1 MKQLTFE
8 NTILSIHKDIQVK
21 LKKTNET
28 IDRYIKS
35 EISIIPKLSKYFF
48 NKRGKQL
55 RPVLCLLS
63 SKMINS
69 NYSQMNTD
77 ISMAAALEFIHGATL
92 LHDDVIDKGKIR
104 RGQRSIND
112 IWNNKFSVLLGDFMF
127 SKSFQLMTKGNSLS
141 AMESLA
147 EVSSKISEGE
157 FLQLSNE
164 QNVSIKIEDYINI
177 ISLKTAE
184 LFGAAMKVPAILTNK
199 SPKLIKQLN
208 TLGINYGI
216 IFQIIDDN
224 LDYFGGKETGK
235 FIGQDFFE
243 GKVTLP
249 IILLL
254 KKINKDQKEKISTIF
269 QKKKRTIKELK
280 GIIKLLQK
288 YEIEQECREYAEK
301 ISLKSLI
308 ILNNFKNKQS
318 QLLKELLVT
327 SIKRES

>member
-69 NYSQMNTD
+69 NYSQINTD

-254 KKINKDQKEKISTIF
+254 KKINKDQKEKINTIF

-280 GIIKLLQK
+280 EMIKLLHK
-288 YEIEQECREYAEK
+288 YDIEQECREYAEK
-301 ISLKSLI
+301 ISVKSLI
-308 ILNNFKNKQS
+308 ILNKFKNKQS
-318 QLLKELLVT
+318 QLLKQLLVT
-327 SIKRES
+327 SLKRES

>member
-28 IDRYIKS
+28 IDSYIKS

-69 NYSQMNTD
+69 NYSQINTD

-235 FIGQDFFE
+235 FIGQDFLE

-254 KKINKDQKEKISTIF
+254 KKINKDQKEKINTLF

-280 GIIKLLQK
+280 EIIKLLQK

-301 ISLKSLI
+301 ISVKSLI

>member
-164 QNVSIKIEDYINI
+164 QNINIKIEEYINI

-208 TLGINYGI
+208 TLGVNYGI

-224 LDYFGGKETGK
+224 LDYFGGKEIGK
-235 FIGQDFFE
+235 VIGQDFLE

-254 KKINKDQKEKISTIF
+254 KKINKDQKEKINTLF

-280 GIIKLLQK
+280 EIIKLLQK

-301 ISLKSLI
+301 ISVKSLI

-327 SIKRES
+327 SIKREN

>member
-21 LKKTNET
+21 LNKTNET

-69 NYSQMNTD
+69 NYSQINTD

-141 AMESLA
+141 AMGSLA

-164 QNVSIKIEDYINI
+164 QNINIKIEEYINI

-208 TLGINYGI
+208 TLGVNYGI

-224 LDYFGGKETGK
+224 LDYFGGKEIGK
-235 FIGQDFFE
+235 VIGQDFLE

-254 KKINKDQKEKISTIF
+254 KKINKDQKEKINTLF

-280 GIIKLLQK
+280 EIIKLLQK

-301 ISLKSLI
+301 VSVKSLI

-318 QLLKELLVT
+318 QLLKELLIT

>member
-69 NYSQMNTD
+69 NYSQINTD

-92 LHDDVIDKGKIR
+92 LHDDVIDRGKIR

-164 QNVSIKIEDYINI
+164 QNISIKIEEYINI

-199 SPKLIKQLN
+199 SPSLIKQLN

-235 FIGQDFFE
+235 VIGQDFLE

-254 KKINKDQKEKISTIF
+254 KKTSKDEKEEIDFIF
-269 QKKKRTIKELK
+269 QKKKRTNKELK
-280 GIIKLLQK
+280 EVTMLLQK
-288 YEIEQECREYAEK
+288 YEIEQECRGYAEK
-301 ISLKSLI
+301 LSVKSFS

-318 QLLKELLVT
+318 QLLKDLLVT
-327 SIKRES
+327 SIKRKS

>member
-69 NYSQMNTD
+69 NYSQINTD

-164 QNVSIKIEDYINI
+164 QNINIKIEEYINI

-208 TLGINYGI
+208 TLGVNYGI

-224 LDYFGGKETGK
+224 LDYFGGKEIGK
-235 FIGQDFFE
+235 VIGQDFLE

-254 KKINKDQKEKISTIF
+254 KKINKDQKEKINTLF

-280 GIIKLLQK
+280 EIIKLLQK

-301 ISLKSLI
+301 ISVKSLI

-318 QLLKELLVT
+318 QLLKKLLVN
-327 SIKRES
+327 SLKRES

>member
-69 NYSQMNTD
+69 NYSQINTD

-164 QNVSIKIEDYINI
+164 QNVSIKIEDYISI

-235 FIGQDFFE
+235 FIGQDFLE

-254 KKINKDQKEKISTIF
+254 KKINKDQKEKINTLF

-280 GIIKLLQK
+280 EIIKLLQK

-301 ISLKSLI
+301 ISLKSFI
-308 ILNNFKNKQS
+308 ILNSFKNKQS

>member
-235 FIGQDFFE
+235 FIGQDFLE

-254 KKINKDQKEKISTIF
+254 KKINKDQKEKINTLF

-280 GIIKLLQK
+280 EIIKLLKK
-288 YEIEQECREYAEK
+288 YEIEQECREFTEK
-301 ISLKSLI
+301 ISVKSLI

>member
-69 NYSQMNTD
+69 NYSQINTD

-164 QNVSIKIEDYINI
+164 QNINVKIEEYINI

-208 TLGINYGI
+208 TLGVNYGI

-224 LDYFGGKETGK
+224 LDYFGGKEIGK
-235 FIGQDFFE
+235 VIGQDFLE

-254 KKINKDQKEKISTIF
+254 KKINKDQKEKINTLF

-280 GIIKLLQK
+280 EIIKLLQK

-301 ISLKSLI
+301 ISVKSLI

>member
-8 NTILSIHKDIQVK
+8 NTILSIHKDIQIK

-69 NYSQMNTD
+69 NYSQINTD

-164 QNVSIKIEDYINI
+164 QNMNIKIEEYINI

-208 TLGINYGI
+208 TLGVNYGI

-224 LDYFGGKETGK
+224 LDYFGGKEIGK
-235 FIGQDFFE
+235 VIGQDFLE

-254 KKINKDQKEKISTIF
+254 KKINKDHKEKINTLF

-280 GIIKLLQK
+280 EIIKLLQK

-301 ISLKSLI
+301 ISVKSLI

-327 SIKRES
+327 SIKREN

>member
-28 IDRYIKS
+28 IDSYIKS

-69 NYSQMNTD
+69 NYSQINTD

-164 QNVSIKIEDYINI
+164 QNMNIKIEEYINI

-208 TLGINYGI
+208 TLGVNYGI

-224 LDYFGGKETGK
+224 LDYFGGKEIGK
-235 FIGQDFFE
+235 VIGQDFLE

-254 KKINKDQKEKISTIF
+254 KKINKDQKEKINTLF

-280 GIIKLLQK
+280 EIIKLLQK

-301 ISLKSLI
+301 ISVKSLI

-327 SIKRES
+327 SIKREN

>member
-69 NYSQMNTD
+69 NYSQINTD
-77 ISMAAALEFIHGATL
+77 INMAAALEFIHGATL

-164 QNVSIKIEDYINI
+164 QNMNIKIEEYINI

-208 TLGINYGI
+208 TLGVNYGI

-224 LDYFGGKETGK
+224 LDYFGGKEIGK
-235 FIGQDFFE
+235 VIGQDFLE

-254 KKINKDQKEKISTIF
+254 KKINKDQKEKINTLF

-280 GIIKLLQK
+280 EIIKLLQK

-301 ISLKSLI
+301 ISVKSLI

-327 SIKRES
+327 SIKREN

>member
-55 RPVLCLLS
+55 RPVLCLLC

-164 QNVSIKIEDYINI
+164 QNMNIKIEEYINI

-208 TLGINYGI
+208 TLGVNYGI

-224 LDYFGGKETGK
+224 LDYFGGKEIGK
-235 FIGQDFFE
+235 VIGQDFLE

-254 KKINKDQKEKISTIF
+254 KKINKDQKEKINTIF

-280 GIIKLLQK
+280 EIIKLLQK

-301 ISLKSLI
+301 ISVESLG
-308 ILNNFKNKQS
+308 ILNQFKNKQS

>member
-8 NTILSIHKDIQVK
+8 DTILSIHQDIQVK

-63 SKMINS
+63 SKMINTS
-69 NYSQMNTD
+69 YSQINTD

-164 QNVSIKIEDYINI
+164 QNINIKIEEYINI

-235 FIGQDFFE
+235 FIGQDFLE

-254 KKINKDQKEKISTIF
+254 KKINKDQKEKINTLF

-280 GIIKLLQK
+280 EIIKLLQK

-301 ISLKSLI
+301 ISVKSLI

>member
-69 NYSQMNTD
+69 NYSQINTD

-164 QNVSIKIEDYINI
+164 QNASIKIEDYINI

-208 TLGINYGI
+208 TLGVNYGI

-224 LDYFGGKETGK
+224 LDYFGGKEIGK
-235 FIGQDFFE
+235 VIGQDFHE

-254 KKINKDQKEKISTIF
+254 KKINKDQKEKINTLF
-269 QKKKRTIKELK
+269 QKKKRTIKEFK
-280 GIIKLLQK
+280 EIIKLLQK

-301 ISLKSLI
+301 ISVKSLI

>member
-55 RPVLCLLS
+55 RPVLCLLT

-69 NYSQMNTD
+69 NYSQINTD

-164 QNVSIKIEDYINI
+164 QNMNIKIEEYINI

-208 TLGINYGI
+208 TLGVNYGI

-224 LDYFGGKETGK
+224 LDYFGSKKIGKV
-235 FIGQDFFE
+235 IGQDFLE

-254 KKINKDQKEKISTIF
+254 KKINKDQKEKINTLF

-280 GIIKLLQK
+280 EIIELLQK

-301 ISLKSLI
+301 ISVKSLI
-308 ILNNFKNKQS
+308 ILNDFKNKQS

>member
-69 NYSQMNTD
+69 NYSKINTD

-199 SPKLIKQLN
+199 NPKLIKQLN

-235 FIGQDFFE
+235 FIGQDFLE

-254 KKINKDQKEKISTIF
+254 KKINKDQKEKINTIF

-280 GIIKLLQK
+280 EIIKLLQK
-288 YEIEQECREYAEK
+288 YEIEQECR
-301 ISLKSLI
+301 LSLI
-308 ILNNFKNKQS
+308 HI
-318 QLLKELLVT
+318 
-327 SIKRES
+327 

>member
-8 NTILSIHKDIQVK
+8 NNILSIHKDIQVK
-21 LKKTNET
+21 LNKTNET

-69 NYSQMNTD
+69 NYSQINTD

-141 AMESLA
+141 AMGSLA

-164 QNVSIKIEDYINI
+164 QNINIKIEEYINI
-177 ISLKTAE
+177 VSLKTAE

-199 SPKLIKQLN
+199 SPK
-208 TLGINYGI
+208 
-216 IFQIIDDN
+216 
-224 LDYFGGKETGK
+224 
-235 FIGQDFFE
+235 
-243 GKVTLP
+243 
-249 IILLL
+249 
-254 KKINKDQKEKISTIF
+254 
-269 QKKKRTIKELK
+269 
-280 GIIKLLQK
+280 
-288 YEIEQECREYAEK
+288 
-301 ISLKSLI
+301 
-308 ILNNFKNKQS
+308 
-318 QLLKELLVT
+318 
-327 SIKRES
+327 

>member
-69 NYSQMNTD
+69 NYFQINTD

-164 QNVSIKIEDYINI
+164 QNINIKIEEYINI

-208 TLGINYGI
+208 TLGVNYGI

-224 LDYFGGKETGK
+224 LDYFGGKEIGK
-235 FIGQDFFE
+235 VIGQDFLE

-254 KKINKDQKEKISTIF
+254 KKINKDQKEKINTLF

-280 GIIKLLQK
+280 EIIKLLQK

-301 ISLKSLI
+301 ISVKSLI

>member
-55 RPVLCLLS
+55 RPVLCLLT

-69 NYSQMNTD
+69 NYSQINTD

-164 QNVSIKIEDYINI
+164 QNINIKIEEYINI

-208 TLGINYGI
+208 TLGVNYGI

-224 LDYFGGKETGK
+224 LDYFGGKEIGK
-235 FIGQDFFE
+235 VIGQDFLE

-254 KKINKDQKEKISTIF
+254 KKINKDQKEKINTLF

-280 GIIKLLQK
+280 EIIKLLQK

-301 ISLKSLI
+301 ISVESLG
-308 ILNNFKNKQS
+308 ILNQFKNKQS

>member
-69 NYSQMNTD
+69 NYSQINTD

-164 QNVSIKIEDYINI
+164 QNMNIKIEEYINI

-208 TLGINYGI
+208 TLGVNYGI

-224 LDYFGGKETGK
+224 LDYFGDKETGK
-235 FIGQDFFE
+235 VIGQDFLE

-254 KKINKDQKEKISTIF
+254 KKTSKDEKEKIYKLF

-280 GIIKLLQK
+280 EIIKLLQK

-301 ISLKSLI
+301 ISVKSFI

-327 SIKRES
+327 SIKREN

>member
-55 RPVLCLLS
+55 RPVLCLLT

-69 NYSQMNTD
+69 NYSQINTD

-141 AMESLA
+141 AMGSLA

-164 QNVSIKIEDYINI
+164 QNMNIKIEEYINI

-208 TLGINYGI
+208 TLGVNYGI

-224 LDYFGGKETGK
+224 LDYFGGKEIGK
-235 FIGQDFFE
+235 VIGQDFLE

-254 KKINKDQKEKISTIF
+254 KKINKDQKEKINTLF

-280 GIIKLLQK
+280 EIIKLLQK

-301 ISLKSLI
+301 ISVKSLI

-327 SIKRES
+327 SIKREN

>member
-69 NYSQMNTD
+69 NYSQINTD

-164 QNVSIKIEDYINI
+164 QNINIKIEEYINI

-208 TLGINYGI
+208 TLGVNYGI

-224 LDYFGGKETGK
+224 LDYFGGKEIGK
-235 FIGQDFFE
+235 VIGQDFLE

-254 KKINKDQKEKISTIF
+254 KKINKDQKEKINTLF

-280 GIIKLLQK
+280 EIIKLLQK

-301 ISLKSLI
+301 ISVKSII

>member
-69 NYSQMNTD
+69 NYSQINTD

-141 AMESLA
+141 AMGSLA

-157 FLQLSNE
+157 FLQLSYE
-164 QNVSIKIEDYINI
+164 QNINIKIEEYINI

-208 TLGINYGI
+208 TLGVNYGI

-224 LDYFGGKETGK
+224 LDYFGGKEIGK
-235 FIGQDFFE
+235 VIGQDFLE

-254 KKINKDQKEKISTIF
+254 KKINKDQKEKINTLF

-280 GIIKLLQK
+280 EIIKLLQK

-301 ISLKSLI
+301 ISVKSLI

-327 SIKRES
+327 SLKRES

>member
-8 NTILSIHKDIQVK
+8 NTILSIHQDIQVK

-164 QNVSIKIEDYINI
+164 QNMNIKIEEYINI

-208 TLGINYGI
+208 TLGVNYGI

-224 LDYFGGKETGK
+224 LDYFGGKEIGK
-235 FIGQDFFE
+235 VIGQDFLE

-254 KKINKDQKEKISTIF
+254 KKINKDQKEKINTLF

-280 GIIKLLQK
+280 EIIKLLQK

-301 ISLKSLI
+301 ISVKSLG
-308 ILNNFKNKQS
+308 ILNQFKNKQS

>member
-235 FIGQDFFE
+235 VKGQDFLE

-254 KKINKDQKEKISTIF
+254 KKINKDQKEKINTIF

-280 GIIKLLQK
+280 EIIKLLQK

-301 ISLKSLI
+301 ISVESLG
-308 ILNNFKNKQS
+308 ILNQFKNKQS

>member
-69 NYSQMNTD
+69 NYSQINTD

-164 QNVSIKIEDYINI
+164 QNMNIKIEEYINI

-208 TLGINYGI
+208 TLGLNYGI

-224 LDYFGGKETGK
+224 LDYFGGKEIGK
-235 FIGQDFFE
+235 VIGQDFLE

-254 KKINKDQKEKISTIF
+254 KKINKDQKEKINTLF

-280 GIIKLLQK
+280 EIIKLLQK

-301 ISLKSLI
+301 ISVKSLI

>member
-164 QNVSIKIEDYINI
+164 QNINIKIEEYINI
-177 ISLKTAE
+177 ISSKTAE

-208 TLGINYGI
+208 TLGVNYGI

-224 LDYFGGKETGK
+224 LDYFGGKEIGK
-235 FIGQDFFE
+235 VIGQDFLE

-254 KKINKDQKEKISTIF
+254 KKINKDQKEKINTLF

-280 GIIKLLQK
+280 EIIKLLQK

-301 ISLKSLI
+301 ISVKSLI

-318 QLLKELLVT
+318 QLLKELLAT
-327 SIKRES
+327 SIKREN

>member
-69 NYSQMNTD
+69 NYSQINTD

-164 QNVSIKIEDYINI
+164 QNINIKIEEYINI

-208 TLGINYGI
+208 TLGVNYGI

-224 LDYFGGKETGK
+224 LDYFGGKEIGK
-235 FIGQDFFE
+235 VIGQDFLE

-254 KKINKDQKEKISTIF
+254 KKINKDQKEKINTLF

-280 GIIKLLQK
+280 EIIKLLQK

-301 ISLKSLI
+301 ISVKSLI

>member
-69 NYSQMNTD
+69 NYSQINTD

-164 QNVSIKIEDYINI
+164 QNINVKIEEYINI

-208 TLGINYGI
+208 TLGVNYGI

-224 LDYFGGKETGK
+224 LDYFGGKEIGK
-235 FIGQDFFE
+235 VIGQDFLE

-254 KKINKDQKEKISTIF
+254 KKISKYEKEKISTLF

-280 GIIKLLQK
+280 EIIKLLQK

-301 ISLKSLI
+301 ISVKSLI

>member
-28 IDRYIKS
+28 IDSYIKS

-69 NYSQMNTD
+69 NYSQINTD

-164 QNVSIKIEDYINI
+164 QNINIKIEEYINI

-208 TLGINYGI
+208 TLGVNYGI

-224 LDYFGGKETGK
+224 LDYFGGKEIGK
-235 FIGQDFFE
+235 VIGQDFLE

-254 KKINKDQKEKISTIF
+254 KKINKDQKEKINTIF

-280 GIIKLLQK
+280 EIIKLLQK

-301 ISLKSLI
+301 ISVKSLI

>member
-55 RPVLCLLS
+55 RPVLCLLT

-69 NYSQMNTD
+69 NYSQINTD

-164 QNVSIKIEDYINI
+164 QNMNIKIEEYINI

-208 TLGINYGI
+208 TLGVNYGI

-224 LDYFGGKETGK
+224 LDYFGGKEIGK
-235 FIGQDFFE
+235 VIGQDFLE

-254 KKINKDQKEKISTIF
+254 KKINKDQKEKINTLF

-280 GIIKLLQK
+280 EIIKLLQK

-301 ISLKSLI
+301 ISVKSLI

-327 SIKRES
+327 SLKRKS

>member
-69 NYSQMNTD
+69 NYSQINTD

-235 FIGQDFFE
+235 FIGQDFLE

-254 KKINKDQKEKISTIF
+254 KKINKDQKEKINTLF

-280 GIIKLLQK
+280 EIIKLLQK

-301 ISLKSLI
+301 ISVKSLI

>member
-69 NYSQMNTD
+69 NYSQINTD

-164 QNVSIKIEDYINI
+164 QNINIKIEEYINI

-208 TLGINYGI
+208 TLGVNYGI

-235 FIGQDFFE
+235 FIGQDFLE

-254 KKINKDQKEKISTIF
+254 KKINKDQKEKINTLF

-280 GIIKLLQK
+280 EIIKLLQK

-301 ISLKSLI
+301 ISVKSLI

-327 SIKRES
+327 SIKREN

>member
-69 NYSQMNTD
+69 NYFQINTD

-164 QNVSIKIEDYINI
+164 QNINIKIEEYINI

-208 TLGINYGI
+208 TLGVNYGI

-224 LDYFGGKETGK
+224 LDYFGGKEIGK
-235 FIGQDFFE
+235 VIGQDFLE

-254 KKINKDQKEKISTIF
+254 KKINKDQKEKINTLF

-280 GIIKLLQK
+280 EIIKLLQK

-301 ISLKSLI
+301 ISVKSLI

-327 SIKRES
+327 SIKREN